1 MNIKG
6 MNIKEGA
13 RRMQRSGRAM
23 VIIALSVFALCAI
36 AAGVY
41 AFLPSYL
48 HVTEVIGVV
57 LPMLLTVIWICAT
70 ATGLGMILWVAGWIL
85 DGFHNE

>member
-1 MNIKG
+1 MH

-13 RRMQRSGRAM
+13 RRMQRAGRAM
-23 VIIALSVFALCAI
+23 VILALCAFALCAV

-41 AFLPSYL
+41 SFLPSYL
-48 HVTEVIGVV
+48 HVIEVFGVV
-57 LPMLLTVIWICAT
+57 LPLLLTVIWICAVAIGVGT
-70 ATGLGMILWVAGWIL
+70 VLWVAGWIL

>member
-1 MNIKG
+1 
-6 MNIKEGA
+6 
-13 RRMQRSGRAM
+13 MQRSGRAM
-23 VIIALSVFALCAI
+23 VILALSAFALSAI

-48 HVTEVIGVV
+48 HVTEVIGIVM
-57 LPMLLTVIWICAT
+57 PILLTVIWICAT
-70 ATGLGMILWVAGWIL
+70 ATGLGTILWVSGWIL